1 MRDAGNGAIRAV
13 VFDIGWV
20 LLHLDYSRLTRF
32 LREHGADVADMRQ
45 IVARIELVRHETG
58 QLPGDEFLANVAS
71 LASRSVDIAALREH
85 WNDMFEPQ
93 EAMVRLAERLAT
105 RYRVHL
111 LSNIGDLH
119 WQHVVH
125 HYGLDRL
132 GHGAL
137 PSFVAGVMKPDPQ
150 IYAQAEARF
159 GLEPR
164 ATVFIDDLEANVE
177 AARARGWHAVRHS
190 SYPETTAALAAL
202 GVQWE

>member
-1 MRDAGNGAIRAV
+1 MRNAGNGAIRAV

-32 LREHGADVADMRQ
+32 LREHGAEVEDMRE

-58 QLPGDEFLANVAS
+58 QLPGEGFLANVAS
-71 LASRSVDIAALREH
+71 LASRNVDLAALRSH

-93 EAMVRLAERLAT
+93 ADMVSLAERLAT

-137 PSFVAGVMKPDPQ
+137 PSFLAGVMKPDPQ

-164 ATVFIDDLEANVE
+164 ATVFIDDLEANVA

-190 SYPETTAALAAL
+190 SYQETTAALAEL